1 MWKQIKA
8 FVEPFERFITT
19 SGIKKTNVNSS
30 CIPQLSKSFKHVSEH
45 QKQSTT
51 STFVN
56 SIEKSKLLRFLQ
68 ETFPVLKSLNE
79 ISVPATFTQTSLHF
93 YKSQRTCLVHNYGLL
108 QPAGARNIFSNRT
121 RNFSSVQTAML
132 NNCTGSG
139 STILAQLGF
148 KPFSAFA
155 TKTGSLWAQQ
165 LQINHP
171 SECDRVKKNRS
182 TNLKVADQNKS
193 FTKSK
198 STIEAIQKKDIIDEN
213 MSRIVCHSNITKS
226 LKQNDA
232 VTEIMDDKIIV
243 TSDNVQIYMSFILN
257 SSLFLKLEGNFN
269 INFVTNDSQ
278 QNQLNPSFVQNLQE
292 FAEVQHKHMI
302 EVISTLTSLLNHKKY
317 DMEFFGYELKIFF
330 PPGMSISDVKN
341 LLRTLGIN
349 PENPHFELK
358 EINHAMSVV
367 LSNSTVEID
376 TYLDSSLLISPS
388 SSPCMTPPT
397 LKQEYIHEIKEF
409 LSLVDSLISEKDSF
423 GKKGWN

>member
-19 SGIKKTNVNSS
+19 SGIKKTNVNNS
-30 CIPQLSKSFKHVSEH
+30 CTPQLSKSFKHVSEH

-68 ETFPVLKSLNE
+68 ETFPVLKSLNPHE
-79 ISVPATFTQTSLHF
+79 ISIPATFTQTSFHF

-121 RNFSSVQTAML
+121 RSFSTVQTTML
-132 NNCTGSG
+132 NNCTGNG
-139 STILAQLGF
+139 SIILAQLGF

-165 LQINHP
+165 LQMNH
-171 SECDRVKKNRS
+171 SDCVKKNRS

-198 STIEAIQKKDIIDEN
+198 SIIEAIQKKDIIDEKIQN
-213 MSRIVCHSNITKS
+213 MSRIVCRSNITKS

-232 VTEIMDDKIIV
+232 VTEIMDDNIIV
-243 TSDNVQIYMSFILN
+243 TSDNVQIYLSFILN

-358 EINHAMSVV
+358 EINLAMSVA
-367 LSNSTVEID
+367 LSNST
-376 TYLDSSLLISPS
+376 
-388 SSPCMTPPT
+388 
-397 LKQEYIHEIKEF
+397 
-409 LSLVDSLISEKDSF
+409 
-423 GKKGWN
+423 